1 MTSPVTSCPRWRKPF
16 CVLQSTQCLVRANFT
31 FHSSYHTYVCVTA
44 ISCFIAAY
52 PHPISSDAFRRLLTS
67 ALNSAK
73 SANPLARSGSV
84 ALFKSTIEKKI
95 PDSDL
100 EYAATELLALPKAN
114 KTAGSDH
121 RIALY
126 SMAAHLKPSSSISA
140 LITGIL
146 PQLVAKET
154 NDVALALLSTAL
166 SPHISFLLSSGEGIP
181 SDTVSLLTKEMNNP
195 KSSIRRAFCVIVGEV
210 FWTSSNFDSEV
221 FVAFSNAILP
231 AFETN
236 IKNVATNPLNAAA
249 GPLEGYIALAVL
261 LGPLARSGKHGKKT
275 AL

>member
-1 MTSPVTSCPRWRKPF
+1 MASCPRWGKPF
-16 CVLQSTQCLVRANFT
+16 CVLQSTQCQVRANIT
-31 FHSSYHTYVCVTA
+31 FHSFYHIDICITA
-44 ISCFIAAY
+44 ISHFIAAY

-73 SANPLARSGSV
+73 SANSLAREGSI
-84 ALFKSTIEKKI
+84 ALFKSIIGKKI

-100 EYAATELLALPKAN
+100 EYVATELLALPKAN
-114 KTAGSDH
+114 KTAGPDH
-121 RIALY
+121 RITLY

-154 NDVALALLSTAL
+154 NDAALALLSAAL
-166 SPHISFLLSSGEGIP
+166 SPHISFLLNSGEGIP
-181 SDTVSLLTKEMNNP
+181 SDTVSLLAKEMNNS
-195 KSSIRRAFCVIVGEV
+195 KSSVRRAFCAIVGEV
-210 FWTSSNFDSEV
+210 FWASNFDSEV

-236 IKNVATNPLNAAA
+236 IKNVAANPLNAPA
-249 GPLEGYIALAVL
+249 GPLEGYVALAIL
-261 LGPLARSGKHGKKT
+261 LGPLARSGKHGKRT
-275 AL
+275 AP